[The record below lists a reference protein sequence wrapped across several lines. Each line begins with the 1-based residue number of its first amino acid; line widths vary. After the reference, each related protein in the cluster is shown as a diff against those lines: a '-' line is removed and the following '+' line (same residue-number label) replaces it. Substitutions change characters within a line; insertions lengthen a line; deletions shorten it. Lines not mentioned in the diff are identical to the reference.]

1 MPGQLLWNAAFDM
14 DSPDDPRYRCDDPAQ
29 RRRMRIL
36 TYNIQG
42 GIYTQR
48 YREYVTNSWKQI
60 LPHKERVQN
69 LNRIASMLANYDL
82 VGLQE
87 VDAGSLRTGFIDQT
101 EYLAHRAG
109 FPWWYKQINR
119 NIGPIAQHSNGV
131 LSRHRPERVSEH
143 RLPGL
148 PGRGALLLEFGA
160 EQGRLAVCIVHLALG
175 RRSRS
180 MQLDYIRELVADHER
195 LIVMGDMNSGSDSI
209 EVRRLMKAAA
219 LREPISGMMTFPS
232 WRPQRKIDHILVS
245 ENLGVRNARVLD
257 YPLSDHLPVGLEVCW
272 PADSEDHAA

>member
-1 MPGQLLWNAAFDM
+1 MSQQVLWKAAFDM
-14 DSPDDPRYRCDDPAQ
+14 EPPDSMQYRCDDDAH

-48 YREYVTNSWKQI
+48 YREYVTNSWKQL
-60 LPHKERVQN
+60 LPHRERMQN
-69 LNRIASMLANYDL
+69 LNRIADMLSRYDL

-119 NIGPIAQHSNGV
+119 NIGPIARHSNGV
-131 LSRHRPERVSEH
+131 LCKCRPRSVTEH

-148 PGRGALLLEFGA
+148 PGRGALLLEFGE
-160 EQGRLAVCIVHLALG
+160 EQGHLAVCIVHLALG
-175 RRSRS
+175 RRSRG
-180 MQLDYIRELVADHER
+180 MQLDYIRDIVSDYER

-209 EVRRLMKAAA
+209 EVRRLMKAAD
-219 LREPISGMMTFPS
+219 LREPITDMKTFPS
-232 WRPQRKIDHILVS
+232 WQPRRKIDHILVS
-245 ENLGVRNARVLD
+245 NSLGVRDATVLD

-272 PADSEDHAA
+272 PPEVDDAA